1 MTTKESIEAFAQAR
15 GITMTAVFVPWS
27 QSRSFDREIKH
38 ASRKNLNWRVTIHY
52 LRRDVLTTDY
62 SAGIAHAPY
71 YAVMWPRPRHSS
83 PHTLRHDGGMLE
95 FEVEHGKAAR
105 GVWSPVSS
113 RPSRVGPPILPSI
126 ADVLHSLVSDSDVL
140 NYNSFESWASE
151 LGYDLDSRK
160 AEGIYRACLS
170 FSLALR
176 NGLGEQ
182 LLADLREAV
191 QDY

>member
-1 MTTKESIEAFAQAR
+1 MTGGKFDAWAAQYTQR
-15 GITMTAVFVPWS
+15 LLSKLSNGE
-27 QSRSFDREIKH
+27 R
-38 ASRKNLNWRVTIHY
+38 
-52 LRRDVLTTDY
+52 
-62 SAGIAHAPY
+62 
-71 YAVMWPRPRHSS
+71 
-83 PHTLRHDGGMLE
+83 
-95 FEVEHGKAAR
+95 
-105 GVWSPVSS
+105 
-113 RPSRVGPPILPSI
+113 